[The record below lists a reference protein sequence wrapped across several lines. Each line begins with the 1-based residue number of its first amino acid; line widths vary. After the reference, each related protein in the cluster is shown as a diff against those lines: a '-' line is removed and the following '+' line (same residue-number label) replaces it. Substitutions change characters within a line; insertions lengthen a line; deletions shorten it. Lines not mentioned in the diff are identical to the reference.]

1 MTSHDFIFSD
11 IRHHRV
17 ARHVIF
23 WIVWSFAYHLF
34 YQFPIHEFRG
44 YGHWD
49 PNTEREVQQIGAVV
63 YFFRILLIN
72 SFLGVIVP
80 QIAFVYV
87 LFYWVLPHYFYRKR
101 KTLLTLSVITGVI
114 VVFLFVAAVFKWSAP
129 IYLMLTGQKTTGLSL
144 VRIFR
149 PMLANQLVSFPIV
162 VGLALTI
169 KLIKRWWLKQKE
181 TEQVA
186 KEKMKAE
193 LQLLKAQVH
202 PHFLFN
208 TLNNIY
214 FFILSGSPKA
224 PEMISKLSGLL
235 HYILNEC
242 NQPAVSLEKEMKM
255 IRDYAS
261 LEKIRYGD
269 EMEMSVELPDNCP
282 NKMIAPLLLIPFIEN
297 SFKHGASKVL
307 AHPYVRLR
315 IYIEGD
321 LLQLFLSNS
330 KPEVREP
337 IMARGNIGLKNVK
350 KRLDLLYPADHE
362 LNIVEEPESFSVH
375 LKIRLIGL
383 PASADTNEIVNPIKG
398 YAVA

>member
-1 MTSHDFIFSD
+1 MTSHEFIFSD
-11 IRHHRV
+11 QRRHRI
-17 ARHVIF
+17 ARHMLF
-23 WIVWSFAYHLF
+23 WIVWSFAYNLF
-34 YQFPIHEFRG
+34 YQFPLHEFLG
-44 YGHWD
+44 YGHWE
-49 PNTEREVQQIGAVV
+49 PNADREVQKIGAIG
-63 YFFRILLIN
+63 YFFRVLLIN
-72 SFLGVIVP
+72 SFFGVIVP

-87 LFYWVLPHYFYRKR
+87 LFYWVLPRYFYKKR

-114 VVFLFVAAVFKWSAP
+114 VVFLFVAAVFKWSYP
-129 IYLMLTGQKTTGLSL
+129 IYLKLTGQKTTGFSL
-144 VRIFR
+144 LRIYR

-186 KEKMKAE
+186 KEKTKAE

-214 FFILSGSPKA
+214 FFTLSGSPKA

-255 IRDYAS
+255 IQDYVS
-261 LEKIRYGD
+261 LEKIRYGE
-269 EMEMSVELPDNCP
+269 EMEMSVDLPDNYSG
-282 NKMIAPLLLIPFIEN
+282 KMIAPLLLIPFVEN

-307 AHPYVRLR
+307 THPYVRLR
-315 IYIEGD
+315 IYVEGD
-321 LLQLFLSNS
+321 KLQLFLRNS

-337 IMARGNIGLKNVK
+337 VMAKGNIGLKNVK
-350 KRLDLLYPADHE
+350 KRLELLYPADHE

-375 LKIRLIGL
+375 LKIQLIES
-383 PASADTNEIVNPIKG
+383 PASADKDEIVNPIKE